1 MSSSDFYT
9 ELSDISKILTQ
20 CTTSECVHNQHIA
33 FDQIVQNMTD
43 YEKNLQSFKSRS
55 DTLQTDISDLYQYNY
70 LKIWSLVISISFG
83 LFVINNHS

>member
-33 FDQIVQNMTD
+33 FDQIVQNMSD
-43 YEKNLQSFKSRS
+43 YEKNLQNYKIRAS
-55 DTLQTDISDLYQYNY
+55 TLQSDVDNLYQFNY
-70 LKIWSLVISISFG
+70 LKIWGLVISITLG
-83 LFVINNHS
+83 LIVINNS